1 MDIDSIWEDEMIDRR
16 QLFRMVRAVGIGAA
30 LTSPLI
36 MSRHAL
42 SQGENPRKLT
52 VGVGGI
58 TFAYLPLLV
67 AKAAGF
73 FEEEG
78 LDLTFVN
85 ANGGANA
92 LAAALGGSVDICGLV
107 MSDIIL
113 AAAKNQ
119 KLQAF
124 APLMSQYA
132 SDAVI
137 STAAAKKAGVTA
149 DMPLK
154 ERMARLKGMTLA
166 ISSRGSGIDK
176 LWRYLIGLGGLD
188 PDNDVT
194 LTVVKLDQMYPA
206 FISGQIDGFNTTAP
220 SNNRAV
226 AEGRAIW
233 VARPSQ
239 GEVPGLENFL
249 YTVLGARPEYL
260 AANPDIPQKL
270 VNGLIKGAALIHTDA
285 QKTGTL
291 MQKEFFAQTDAQLV
305 IDTVKDQATTVA
317 SPPTLSEAQFKQNVE
332 FMMKFGHEVEK
343 VTFADTMN
351 TTWIKA

>member
-1 MDIDSIWEDEMIDRR
+1 MIDRR
-16 QLFRMVRAVGIGAA
+16 NLLRMTGALGISAA
-30 LTSPLI
+30 MAPPLLLPRSAAAQGKDLT
-36 MSRHAL
+36 
-42 SQGENPRKLT
+42 KLN

-113 AAAKNQ
+113 ASSKNQ

-137 STAAAKKAGVTA
+137 SVTAAQKAGIIPN
-149 DMPLK
+149 MPLN

-188 PDNDVT
+188 PDKDVT

-206 FISGQIDGFNTTAP
+206 LISGQIDGFNTTAP

-249 YTVLGARPEYL
+249 YTVLGAKPEYL
-260 AANPDIPQKL
+260 AANPDVPGKL
-270 VNGLIKGAALIHTDA
+270 VSGLVKGAKLIHSNA
-285 QKTGTL
+285 SEAGSV
-291 MQKEFFAQTDAQLV
+291 MQKEFFAQTDARLV
-305 IDTVKDQATTVA
+305 IDTVRDQAATVA
-317 SPPTLSEAQFKQNVE
+317 SPPTLTEAQFKQNVD
-332 FMMKFGHEVEK
+332 FMLRFGHEVDK
-343 VTFADTMN
+343 VSFAETINGKWM
-351 TTWIKA
+351 TT

>member
-1 MDIDSIWEDEMIDRR
+1 MIDRR
-16 QLFRMVRAVGIGAA
+16 HLFRMMGAVGLGGAIA
-30 LTSPLI
+30 PQLVLPGRAAAQEKDL
-36 MSRHAL
+36 M
-42 SQGENPRKLT
+42 KLN

-113 AAAKNQ
+113 ASAKKQ
-119 KLQAF
+119 KLHAF

-132 SDAVI
+132 SDAII
-137 STAAAKKAGVTA
+137 STAAAQKAGITS
-149 DMPLK
+149 DMPLT
-154 ERMARLKGMTLA
+154 ERMARLRGMTLA

-188 PDNDVT
+188 PDKDVT

-206 FISGQIDGFNTTAP
+206 LISGQIDGFNTTAP

-226 AEGRAIW
+226 EEGRAIW

-249 YTVLGARPEYL
+249 YTVLGAKPEYL
-260 AANPDIPQKL
+260 AANPDVPRKL
-270 VNGLIKGAALIHTDA
+270 VNGLVKGAKLIRSDA
-285 QKTGTL
+285 AKAGAL
-291 MQKEFFAQTDAQLV
+291 MQKEFFAQTDGQLV

-317 SPPTLSEAQFKQNVE
+317 SPPTLSEVQFKQNVE
-332 FMMKFGHEVEK
+332 FMLKFGHEVDK
-343 VTFADTMN
+343 VAFSDTIN
-351 TTWIKA
+351 GKWLTS

>member
-1 MDIDSIWEDEMIDRR
+1 MIDRR
-16 QLFRMVRAVGIGAA
+16 HLLKTAGAA
-30 LTSPLI
+30 GFVATLSSPFILTG
-36 MSRHAL
+36 RANA
-42 SQGENPRKLT
+42 QGKDLRKLN

-67 AKAAGF
+67 AKSAGY

-113 AAAKNQ
+113 ASSKNQ

-137 STAAAKKAGVTA
+137 STAAAQKAGITA

-176 LWRYLIGLGGLD
+176 LWRYLIGLGGLY
-188 PDNDVT
+188 PDKDVT

-206 FISGQIDGFNTTAP
+206 LISGQIDGFNTTAP

-233 VARPSQ
+233 LARPSQ

-249 YTVLGARPEYL
+249 YTVLGAKPDYL

-270 VNGLIKGAALIHTDA
+270 VGGLIKGAKLIHTDA
-285 QKTGTL
+285 AKAGSL
-291 MQKEFFAQTDAQLV
+291 IQKEFFSQTDARLL

-317 SPPTLSEAQFKQNVE
+317 SPPTLTEAQFKQNVD
-332 FMMKFGHEVEK
+332 FMLKFGHEVEK
-343 VTFADTMN
+343 VTFADTIN
-351 TTWIKA
+351 SKWVSA

>member
-1 MDIDSIWEDEMIDRR
+1 MIDRR
-16 QLFRMVRAVGIGAA
+16 QLLRTIGAA
-30 LTSPLI
+30 ALAAPLI
-36 MSRHAL
+36 SPRRAAAQAKDL
-42 SQGENPRKLT
+42 RKLN

-58 TFAYLPLLV
+58 TFAYLPMLV
-67 AKAAGF
+67 AKAAGY

-78 LDLTFVN
+78 LDLTLVN

-113 AAAKNQ
+113 ASAKNQ

-137 STAAAKKAGVTA
+137 STTAAKKVGITQ

-188 PDNDVT
+188 PDKDVT

-206 FISGQIDGFNTTAP
+206 LISGQIDGFNTTAP

-226 AEGRAIW
+226 AEGHAVW

-249 YTVLGARPEYL
+249 YTVLGAKPEYL
-260 AANPDIPQKL
+260 AANPDIPRKL
-270 VNGLIKGAALIHTDA
+270 VSGLAKGAKLIHSDA
-285 QKTGTL
+285 AKAGAV
-291 MQKEFFAQTDAQLV
+291 MQSEFFAQTDARLV

-317 SPPTLSEAQFKQNVE
+317 SPPTLTQAQFKQNVD
-332 FMMKFGHEVEK
+332 FMLRFGHEVEK
-343 VTFADTMN
+343 VSFDDAINAKWMGS
-351 TTWIKA
+351 